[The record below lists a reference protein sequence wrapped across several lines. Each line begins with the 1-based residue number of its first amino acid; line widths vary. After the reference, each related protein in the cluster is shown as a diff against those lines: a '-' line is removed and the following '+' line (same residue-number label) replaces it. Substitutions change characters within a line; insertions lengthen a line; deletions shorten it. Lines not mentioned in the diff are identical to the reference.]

1 VKRLFISII
10 IAIGILAVTVSLLAW
25 MSFQSPPWYSP
36 PDFTNPEVAKL
47 ADRAEYR
54 FNEEIHK
61 IRPEE
66 EVWAIR
72 IGDSA
77 MNAWLSGRLE
87 GWLTHDQDIEL
98 PPEIHYPQVHMT
110 DGGLWTYANVE
121 ITEGSP
127 RPLGIKWWIW
137 IDDETLFVEPIAI
150 RLGKLPLPMA
160 LFEEQVVELQ
170 NELLDIT
177 AEISLL
183 DDRKVVVHHIA
194 LENGAIV
201 LTCSTK
207 LPN

>member
-25 MSFQSPPWYSP
+25 MSFQSPTWYSP

>member
-1 VKRLFISII
+1 MKRLFISII

-25 MSFQSPPWYSP
+25 MSFQSPTWYSP